1 MVKFIIGAKGSGKT
15 NKLIESVN
23 EAVKIDKGQL
33 VFINDSKRHMFD
45 LNHKVRLVD
54 TQEFSI
60 KSYKALYGLIC
71 GIISQNYD
79 ISNIFIDSI
88 TKIVA
93 DDDFNAAGE
102 IIDEIASVC
111 DKHNVSLTVTASVD
125 VAAAPKF
132 VEKYL

>member
-33 VFINDSKRHMFD
+33 VFINDSKRHIFD

-54 TQEFSI
+54 TQEFSLE
-60 KSYKALYGLIC
+60 SYEALYGLIC

-93 DDDFNAAGE
+93 NDDFAAAGE
-102 IIDEIASVC
+102 VIDNIATVC
-111 DKHNVSLTVTASVD
+111 DKHGVNLTVTASID

>member
-45 LNHKVRLVD
+45 LSHKVRLVD

-60 KSYKALYGLIC
+60 KSYDALYGLIC

-93 DDDFNAAGE
+93 EDDFNEAGS
-102 IIDEIASVC
+102 IIDEIAAVC
-111 DKHNVSLTVTASVD
+111 DKHGVNLTVTASID

-132 VEKYL
+132 VEKYI